1 MDKNFV
7 RFPKQKLPLS
17 KKNKQWVEECIDA
30 GLYMTTIY
38 DNTRRS
44 PRSKKIRNYN
54 LYNGKFD
61 KADLAYVCNP
71 LGLSD
76 DGYDFPANMQYYPV
90 ATPIFDLL
98 FGEEAKRAFSYIV
111 KSIGP
116 EAISEKEK
124 ARKEEI
130 IQAVREKLA
139 AAVEPQQPSPDGQP
153 QEPPKE
159 PEEIIK
165 YYKYSYQDIR
175 ETTATKTLNYLT
187 RQLDTKYT
195 FQKGWEDVL
204 LAGEEIYKVEV
215 IAGEPVMNRCNPIE
229 IYALLPHNKDI
240 LDEAEIV
247 VEETWMSVSEI
258 VDCYYDELT
267 AAEIDRLEDVETTI
281 DTLGNSA
288 FVVPEQNVIGLQ
300 EGGSLVDST
309 IYDPEGNARVCKV
322 TWKSKKKVGELTY
335 MDEMGNEQSI
345 TVEEGY
351 KKEDGEELKWFWIN
365 EYWEGVKI
373 AEDIYL
379 KTGAKSMQFRRM
391 DNISACKSGYIGTV
405 YNANNSQSVSLM
417 DRLVPWIY
425 MYIVM
430 WYRTEL
436 LIAANQGK
444 IALIDLALIPEGWE
458 IEKWLYYAQAMKFGF
473 VDSFNEGRK
482 GQSTGKLA
490 GNISTQNKT
499 LDLETGNAI
508 NGHIQLIDFIEQKI
522 KELAGVTDQRL
533 GSISASETVGNA
545 KGAIVQSSH
554 ITEKWFMLHNWTK
567 KRVLSAMVEAAK
579 EAWKDGSKKLQY
591 ITDDLA
597 TEFFNI
603 DQNTFTDSEYGVFVS
618 DSAKDIEALGAL
630 KELTHA
636 AMQNDRIMLS
646 SVADVYSSDSLSDV
660 KAKLM
665 EVEEQS
671 VQRQEKAQESQ
682 QEAVMKV
689 EQLKKEAEDAKI
701 KQKYYEIDKD
711 NETKI
716 IVAEINSFKMQE
728 DQDVNDNGV
737 PDQLEIEK
745 LKIQVH
751 HNQQKIDLENR
762 KLDAAEH
769 KHQDDIK
776 IKEKQIKNKPKSK

>member
-1 MDKNFV
+1 MDNNFI

-17 KKNKQWVEECIDA
+17 KKNKSWVEDCIDA
-30 GLYMTTIY
+30 GLHMTTVY
-38 DNTRRS
+38 DHTRRS
-44 PRSKKIRNYN
+44 PRYKKIRNYN

-61 KADLAYVCNP
+61 KEDLAYVCNP
-71 LGLSD
+71 LGISD
-76 DGYDFPANMQYYPV
+76 EGYDFPANMQYYPV

-111 KSIGP
+111 KSITP
-116 EAISEKEK
+116 EAITEKEK

-130 IQAVREKLA
+130 IQAVKEKLA
-139 AAVEPQQPSPDGQP
+139 VAVDPSQLKEG
-153 QEPPKE
+153 EEPKE
-159 PEEIIK
+159 PEEVIK

-187 RQLDTKYT
+187 RQLDIKYI

-215 IAGEPVMNRCNPIE
+215 IAGEPVVTRRNPIE

-258 VDCYYDELT
+258 VDNFYDELSP
-267 AAEIDRLEDVETTI
+267 AEIDRLEDIETTI
-281 DTLGNSA
+281 DTIGGSA
-288 FVVPEQNVIGLQ
+288 FVAPEQSSIELRESGT
-300 EGGSLVDST
+300 LVDST
-309 IYDPEGNARVCKV
+309 IYDPEGNVRVCTV
-322 TWKSKKKVGELTY
+322 TWKSKKKVGELIYT
-335 MDEMGNEQSI
+335 DELGNEQSI
-345 TVEEGY
+345 TVDESY
-351 KKEDGEELKWFWIN
+351 KKEEGETVKWFWIN
-365 EYWEGVKI
+365 EYWEGVKV
-373 AEDIYL
+373 ADDIYL
-379 KTGAKSMQFRRM
+379 KTGPKSLQFRRM
-391 DNISACKSGYIGTV
+391 ENISACKSGYIGTV
-405 YNANNSQSVSLM
+405 YNANNAQSVSLM

-425 MYIVM
+425 MYITM

-567 KRVLSAMVEAAK
+567 KRVLSALVESAK
-579 EAWKDGSKKLQY
+579 EAWKEGGKKLQY

-603 DQNTFTDSEYGVFVS
+603 DDNTFIDSEYGVFVS
-618 DSAKDIEALGAL
+618 DSAKDIEALNAL

-646 SVADVYSSDSLSDV
+646 SVADVYASDSLSDV

-671 VQRQEKAQESQ
+671 IQRQEQQQKSAEESQ
-682 QEAVMKV
+682 MKM
-689 EQLKKEAEDAKI
+689 EQLRKETEDAKI
-701 KQKYYEIDKD
+701 QQEYYKIDKD
-711 NETKI
+711 SETKI
-716 IVAEINSFKMQE
+716 TVAEINSFKNQM
-728 DQDVNDNGV
+728 DQDSNDNGV

-751 HNQQKIDLENR
+751 HNQQKMDLENR
-762 KLDAAEH
+762 KLDAAENKH
-769 KHQDDIK
+769 KEEIK
-776 IKEKQIKNKPKSK
+776 IKEKQIQSKSKKDS